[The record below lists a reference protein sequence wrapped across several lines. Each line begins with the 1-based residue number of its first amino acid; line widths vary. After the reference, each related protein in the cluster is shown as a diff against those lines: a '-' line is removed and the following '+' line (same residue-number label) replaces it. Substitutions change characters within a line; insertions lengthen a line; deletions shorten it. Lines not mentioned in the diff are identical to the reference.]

1 MMERVAVLMG
11 NMHSGGKTN
20 LVLEY
25 YRHIDRCKIQ
35 FDFICNEGSNSTHKE
50 EIESL
55 GGRLY
60 IVPKYSNI
68 FSHIISIIKLCKKN
82 KYKIAHSYNGTMN
95 LFDLFAVWLGKV
107 PVRINESISMA
118 HKSEKKTIIK
128 YMLKPF
134 SKCFS
139 THFAANGVECGKWQF
154 GKSLVN
160 EGKLSIFSS
169 VIDADFN
176 RFNPELR
183 DQTRKAYNLQN
194 RFVVGHIGRLDPQ
207 KNTLFLIDI
216 FNEISKQKDN
226 ALLLIIGD
234 GKLKSQML
242 DKIKYYG
249 LDDKVL
255 YLGRREDIQ
264 QFYNAMDCF
273 LLPSLYEGFPIAG
286 LEAQCCGL
294 PTFFSNNV
302 PSESGPCDDLCCF
315 IELENN
321 AKQWARRI
329 TEFCFDKKRTDHSNE
344 IKEKGFDS
352 CTEAERLC
360 SYYERLPRSN

>member
-1 MMERVAVLMG
+1 MMERIAVFMG

-25 YRHIDRCKIQ
+25 YRHIDRSKIQ

-68 FSHIISIIKLCKKN
+68 FSHIISISKICKDN

-95 LFDLFAVWLGKV
+95 LFDLFAAWLGRV
-107 PVRINESISMA
+107 PIRINESISMA

-139 THFAANGVECGKWQF
+139 THFAANGIECGKWQF
-154 GKSLVN
+154 GKRLYKKGN
-160 EGKLSIFSS
+160 ISIFSS
-169 VIDADFN
+169 VINSENN
-176 RFNPELR
+176 RFNPQLR
-183 DQTRKAYNLQN
+183 EKTRTEYNLRN

-216 FNEISKQKDN
+216 FNEISKLKN
-226 ALLLIIGD
+226 NSILMIIGE
-234 GKLKSQML
+234 GKLKSEMFA
-242 DKIKYYG
+242 KIKHYA
-249 LDDKVL
+249 LDDKVI

-273 LLPSLYEGFPIAG
+273 ILPSLYEGFPIAG
-286 LEAQCCGL
+286 LESQCCGL
-294 PTFFSNNV
+294 PTFFSNTI
-302 PSESGPCDDLCCF
+302 PSESGPCKDLCCF
-315 IELENN
+315 IDLNKSAEYW
-321 AKQWARRI
+321 AKKI
-329 TEFCFDKKRTDHSNE
+329 VEHCDCYERTDHSLE
-344 IKEKGFDS
+344 IYQKGFDS
-352 CTEAERLC
+352 KSQAERLAL
-360 SYYERLPRSN
+360 YYQNL